1 MRKPDTDLPL
11 CIYHDHCADGFA
23 AAWVVRRA
31 LLGDVDF
38 YPATYGSDP
47 PDVTGRDVFIVDFSY
62 PRLVLLEMAAA
73 AKSLTILDHHI
84 SAKHAIEGLPNAI
97 TRFSLGLSGC
107 MIAWK
112 YFFPNETPPKLLQ
125 HIQDRDL
132 WLFHLDATREIC
144 AALYSHPFD
153 FALLDLW
160 CNSDQLH
167 GLASDGAAIER
178 KNAKDLLELLD
189 SNTRFI
195 NIAGYDVP
203 SANVPPFLA
212 SAAGDE
218 LSKDNAFAIIWHD
231 TRDGVRVSIRSQ
243 REGGLDV
250 SQIAK
255 IYGGGGHRNAAGF
268 TVSRDLAYQLGITR

>member
-97 TRFSLGLSGC
+97 TRFSLDLSGC

-112 YFFPNETPPKLLQ
+112 YFFPNEAPPKLLQ

>member
-1 MRKPDTDLPL
+1 MSDENPTRPI
-11 CIYHDHCADGFA
+11 CIYHAQCSDGFA

-38 YPATYGSDP
+38 HPATYGSDP
-47 PDVTGRDVFIVDFSY
+47 PDVAGRDVFIVDFSY
-62 PRLVLLEMAAA
+62 QRQVLLKMVSEAE
-73 AKSLTILDHHI
+73 SLTILDHHI
-84 SAKHAIEGLPNAI
+84 SAKDDIVGLPGAI
-97 TRFSLGLSGC
+97 TRFSVGMSGC

-153 FALLDLW
+153 FALFNLW

-167 GLASDGAAIER
+167 GMAADGAAIER
-178 KNAKDLLELLD
+178 KNAKDLVELLD

-195 NIAGYDVP
+195 MFAGHDVP

-218 LSKDNAFAIIWHD
+218 LSKANAFAIIWHD